1 MIASSFKI
9 VNLSSYVVNRN
20 KKRKKEK
27 LFDSITQYTHRYIR
41 YFFVQCK
48 LIHFKSNWY
57 VIELKRKRQRITF
70 LKCDWLNVSVVNN
83 ARTTFVE
90 RTWWKIYEWV
100 FIARRNN
107 RHLIFVFSMK
117 IKRNIDHC
125 FFDLRFI
132 INARTT
138 TW

>member
-9 VNLSSYVVNRN
+9 VNLSSYVVSRN

-27 LFDSITQYTHRYIR
+27 LLDNITQYTHRYIKN
-41 YFFVQCK
+41 FFVQCK
-48 LIHFKSNWY
+48 LIHFKSDWY
-57 VIELKRKRQRITF
+57 VIELKRKHQKITSF
-70 LKCDWLNVSVVNN
+70 KCDWLNVNVVNN
-83 ARTTFVE
+83 VRTTFVE
-90 RTWWKIYEWV
+90 RAWWKIYEWV

-117 IKRNIDHC
+117 IKKSIDHY
-125 FFDLRFI
+125 FVDLKFI
-132 INARTT
+132 IDARTT

>member
-1 MIASSFKI
+1 MTASSFKI
-9 VNLSSYVVNRN
+9 INLSSYVVSRN

-27 LFDSITQYTHRYIR
+27 LFDSIIQYIHRYIR

-48 LIHFKSNWY
+48 LIHFKSDWY
-57 VIELKRKRQRITF
+57 VIELKRKRQRITSF
-70 LKCDWLNVSVVNN
+70 KCDWLNVNVVDSV
-83 ARTTFVE
+83 RTTFAE
-90 RTWWKIYEWV
+90 RAWWKIYEWI

-117 IKRNIDHC
+117 IKKSIDHC
-125 FFDLRFI
+125 FVDLRFI

-138 TW
+138 IW